1 MLAGKS
7 LSSQQLRLTIQT
19 RANTSLGLPNQ
30 AQRPGGSN
38 ELPCTLD
45 QVLSGIRPHETPL
58 HPNARQDDQHA
69 YARTAREHRGSAA
82 PGAPYSSLSPF
93 QVTADDNLANL
104 KVQVAPCDLTRFT
117 FPAARERQAA
127 HEVRAIS
134 RTPCPGVFYNLDNLK
149 KLITARQRELL
160 CAHWHA
166 FQAFRGVAVDNT
178 CILRHV
184 EHMS

>member
-1 MLAGKS
+1 MSYLARSIKCF
-7 LSSQQLRLTIQT
+7 LAFAHMKHLCIQT
-19 RANTSLGLPNQ
+19 L
-30 AQRPGGSN
+30 
-38 ELPCTLD
+38 
-45 QVLSGIRPHETPL
+45 
-58 HPNARQDDQHA
+58 
-69 YARTAREHRGSAA
+69 ARTISTHTLEQRASIGDQRHPAHRTV
-82 PGAPYSSLSPF
+82 LCRRF
-93 QVTADDNLANL
+93 RVTADDNLANL